1 MQNCRSGDPLL
12 TVQSCYGAQES
23 AKKST
28 WFTAARMLARKK
40 VDDVSFETSRRR
52 LAKRRRWRDAAHRAR
67 RQQATQERGQP
78 GRVGVQ
84 TAEERAEANRQRAE
98 QEGDVLE
105 VDDDAS
111 DAPPPL
117 GYVCVLKSD
126 GADGERV
133 PLHATLKFGRALD
146 NDVRV
151 PVARCSRLHAE
162 LTVDGRATLQNH
174 ARAANTTVLRGETL
188 EPKEAR
194 DVNSGDVFEICGRR
208 FRFEAAVAP
217 APAPA
222 PSPQQAVDVDLTGA
236 PDSDDEEEPEF
247 SAAGIGPTGLGRR
260 LRGGVRRV
268 RGGGGVRRRLARND
282 VCYRCGGRGHW
293 ASDCG
298 EPRPLRGAEGTEDV
312 ERSWSSKL
320 LCRSYPPAAPGVLRH
335 GEARALLRRSI
346 TYMADGSSVMRRD
359 SYFFVAAF
367 SFSFMNA

>member
-1 MQNCRSGDPLL
+1 M
-12 TVQSCYGAQES
+12 
-23 AKKST
+23 
-28 WFTAARMLARKK
+28 ARKK
-40 VDDVSFETSRRR
+40 VTKKSTARKKKKTLDSDEEARRR
-52 LAKRRRWRDAAHRAR
+52 ADAAEEALARAYQR
-67 RQQATQERGQP
+67 EALEALAEDDFALDGDDDDDNGETRDSSAAHARAIAAKPRKSEDSQDFEL
-78 GRVGVQ
+78 VGVQ

-151 PVARCSRLHAE
+151 PLAKCSRLHAE
-162 LTVDGRATLQNH
+162 LTVEGRATLQNH

-188 EPKEAR
+188 KPKETR

-208 FRFEAAVAP
+208 FRFEAAFAP
-217 APAPA
+217 APAPHAA
-222 PSPQQAVDVDLTGA
+222 PAAPTVDVDLTGA

-247 SAAGIGPTGLGRR
+247 SPPDSAPQDSDVDYEESDESEEEEESDDDSRA
-260 LRGGVRRV
+260 
-268 RGGGGVRRRLARND
+268 ND
-282 VCYRCGGRGHW
+282 ICYRCGGRGHW

-298 EPRPLRGAEGTEDV
+298 EPY
-312 ERSWSSKL
+312 
-320 LCRSYPPAAPGVLRH
+320 SYYGYGR
-335 GEARALLRRSI
+335 
-346 TYMADGSSVMRRD
+346 Y
-359 SYFFVAAF
+359 
-367 SFSFMNA
+367 

>member
-1 MQNCRSGDPLL
+1 MARKK
-12 TVQSCYGAQES
+12 V

-28 WFTAARMLARKK
+28 ARKK
-40 VDDVSFETSRRR
+40 KKASDSDEATTNTATTTRRTRLDDVSFDDGGGPIVRDSAAARASDRRR
-52 LAKRRRWRDAAHRAR
+52 AVAARPPAGGCGVDRWAVAAAKPRKSEDS
-67 RQQATQERGQP
+67 QDFEL
-78 GRVGVQ
+78 VGVQ

-133 PLHATLKFGRALD
+133 PLHETLKFGRALD

-236 PDSDDEEEPEF
+236 PDSDDEEPEF
-247 SAAGIGPTGLGRR
+247 SPPESAPQDLSDVDYEEESDESEEEEEESDDDSRA
-260 LRGGVRRV
+260 
-268 RGGGGVRRRLARND
+268 ND
-282 VCYRCGGRGHW
+282 ICYRCGGRGHW

-298 EPRPLRGAEGTEDV
+298 EPY
-312 ERSWSSKL
+312 
-320 LCRSYPPAAPGVLRH
+320 SYYGYGR
-335 GEARALLRRSI
+335 
-346 TYMADGSSVMRRD
+346 Y
-359 SYFFVAAF
+359 
-367 SFSFMNA
+367 

>member
-1 MQNCRSGDPLL
+1 MARKK
-12 TVQSCYGAQES
+12 T

-28 WFTAARMLARKK
+28 ARKK
-40 VDDVSFETSRRR
+40 KKASDSDKERRRARLDDVSFDQPRRSRLDDSGQKDEDAVTEEA
-52 LAKRRRWRDAAHRAR
+52 LARVHQREALEALHEDDFALDGDDDADEGKTRAIAAKPR
-67 RQQATQERGQP
+67 KSEDSQDFEL
-78 GRVGVQ
+78 VGVQ

-111 DAPPPL
+111 DAPPPA

-133 PLHATLKFGRALD
+133 PLHETLKFGRALD
-146 NDVRV
+146 NDVRI
-151 PVARCSRLHAE
+151 PLAKCSRLHAE

-188 EPKEAR
+188 KPKEVR

-208 FRFEAAVAP
+208 FRFEAVAP

-236 PDSDDEEEPEF
+236 PDSDEEEPEF
-247 SAAGIGPTGLGRR
+247 SPPESAPQEESDYEEESDESEEEEESDDDSRA
-260 LRGGVRRV
+260 
-268 RGGGGVRRRLARND
+268 D
-282 VCYRCGGRGHW
+282 DYCFRCGQRGHW

-298 EPRPLRGAEGTEDV
+298 EPY
-312 ERSWSSKL
+312 
-320 LCRSYPPAAPGVLRH
+320 SYYGYGR
-335 GEARALLRRSI
+335 
-346 TYMADGSSVMRRD
+346 Y
-359 SYFFVAAF
+359 
-367 SFSFMNA
+367 

>member
-1 MQNCRSGDPLL
+1 MDSDEE
-12 TVQSCYGAQES
+12 A
-23 AKKST
+23 AKK
-28 WFTAARMLARKK
+28 ARRRARL
-40 VDDVSFETSRRR
+40 DDVSFDDDGIPRDSAAARASDRRR
-52 LAKRRRWRDAAHRAR
+52 AVAAARPTANFVRNNNERRRSRLDDVSFDDNGETRDSTAAHARAIAAKPR
-67 RQQATQERGQP
+67 KSEDSQDFEL
-78 GRVGVQ
+78 VGVQ

-133 PLHATLKFGRALD
+133 PLHETLKFGRALD

-188 EPKEAR
+188 KPKEVR

-236 PDSDDEEEPEF
+236 PDSSDEEPEF
-247 SAAGIGPTGLGRR
+247 SPPESAPQDS
-260 LRGGVRRV
+260 
-268 RGGGGVRRRLARND
+268 D
-282 VCYRCGGRGHW
+282 VDYEDESDESEEEEESDDDSRADDYCFRCGQRGHW
-293 ASDCG
+293 AQDCG
-298 EPRPLRGAEGTEDV
+298 QPY
-312 ERSWSSKL
+312 
-320 LCRSYPPAAPGVLRH
+320 SYYGYGR
-335 GEARALLRRSI
+335 
-346 TYMADGSSVMRRD
+346 Y
-359 SYFFVAAF
+359 
-367 SFSFMNA
+367 

>member
-1 MQNCRSGDPLL
+1 M
-12 TVQSCYGAQES
+12 
-23 AKKST
+23 
-28 WFTAARMLARKK
+28 ARKK
-40 VDDVSFETSRRR
+40 VTKKSTVRKKKKASNSDEEAAKARRRARLDDVSFDQPRRSRLDDVSFGQKDEDAVEEALAVQYQREALEALAEDDFALDGDDDDDNGET
-52 LAKRRRWRDAAHRAR
+52 RDSTAAHARAIAAKPR
-67 RQQATQERGQP
+67 KSEDSQDFEL
-78 GRVGVQ
+78 VGVQ

-133 PLHATLKFGRALD
+133 PLHASLKFGRALD
-146 NDVRV
+146 NDLRI
-151 PVARCSRLHAE
+151 PLAKCSRLHAE
-162 LTVDGRATLQNH
+162 LTVEGRVTLQNH

-188 EPKEAR
+188 KPKEAR

-208 FRFEAAVAP
+208 FRFEAVAP

-222 PSPQQAVDVDLTGA
+222 PAPQQAVDIDLTGA

-247 SAAGIGPTGLGRR
+247 SPPDSAPQDSDDVDYEEESDESEEEEESDDDSRA
-260 LRGGVRRV
+260 
-268 RGGGGVRRRLARND
+268 ND

-298 EPRPLRGAEGTEDV
+298 EPY
-312 ERSWSSKL
+312 
-320 LCRSYPPAAPGVLRH
+320 SYYGYGR
-335 GEARALLRRSI
+335 
-346 TYMADGSSVMRRD
+346 Y
-359 SYFFVAAF
+359 
-367 SFSFMNA
+367 

>member
-1 MQNCRSGDPLL
+1 MARKK
-12 TVQSCYGAQES
+12 A

-28 WFTAARMLARKK
+28 ARKK
-40 VDDVSFETSRRR
+40 KKASDRDEEAEEATADFVRQNKARRRSRLDDVSFDDDGKT
-52 LAKRRRWRDAAHRAR
+52 RDTTAAHARAIAAKPR
-67 RQQATQERGQP
+67 KSEDSQDFEL
-78 GRVGVQ
+78 VGVQ

-133 PLHATLKFGRALD
+133 PLHETLKFGRALD

-162 LTVDGRATLQNH
+162 LTVDGHATLQNH

-188 EPKEAR
+188 KPKEAR
-194 DVNSGDVFEICGRR
+194 EVNSGDVFEICGRR

-247 SAAGIGPTGLGRR
+247 SPPESAPQDSDVDYEDESDESEEEEESDDDSRA
-260 LRGGVRRV
+260 
-268 RGGGGVRRRLARND
+268 ND

-298 EPRPLRGAEGTEDV
+298 EPY
-312 ERSWSSKL
+312 
-320 LCRSYPPAAPGVLRH
+320 SYYGYGR
-335 GEARALLRRSI
+335 
-346 TYMADGSSVMRRD
+346 Y
-359 SYFFVAAF
+359 
-367 SFSFMNA
+367 

>member
-1 MQNCRSGDPLL
+1 MARKK
-12 TVQSCYGAQES
+12 T

-28 WFTAARMLARKK
+28 ARKK
-40 VDDVSFETSRRR
+40 KKTLDSNEILMLASTADIKARRRARLDDVSFDQPRRSRLDDVSFGQKDEDAVEEALARVQQREALEALAEDDFALDGDDDDDNGET
-52 LAKRRRWRDAAHRAR
+52 RDSTAAHARAIAAKPR
-67 RQQATQERGQP
+67 KSEDSQDFEL
-78 GRVGVQ
+78 VGVQ

-111 DAPPPL
+111 DAPPPV

-194 DVNSGDVFEICGRR
+194 EVNSGDVFEICGRR
-208 FRFEAAVAP
+208 FRYEAAVAP

-236 PDSDDEEEPEF
+236 PDSSDEEPEF
-247 SAAGIGPTGLGRR
+247 SPPESAPQDSDDVDYEEESDESEEEEESDDDSRA
-260 LRGGVRRV
+260 
-268 RGGGGVRRRLARND
+268 ND

-298 EPRPLRGAEGTEDV
+298 EPY
-312 ERSWSSKL
+312 
-320 LCRSYPPAAPGVLRH
+320 SYYGYGR
-335 GEARALLRRSI
+335 
-346 TYMADGSSVMRRD
+346 Y
-359 SYFFVAAF
+359 
-367 SFSFMNA
+367 

>member
-1 MQNCRSGDPLL
+1 MARKK
-12 TVQSCYGAQES
+12 V

-28 WFTAARMLARKK
+28 ARKK
-40 VDDVSFETSRRR
+40 KKASDSDEEATADFVRNNKARRRSRLDDVSFDDGGGPIVRDSAAARASDRRR
-52 LAKRRRWRDAAHRAR
+52 AVAARPPAGGRGVDRWAVAAAKPRKSEDS
-67 RQQATQERGQP
+67 QDFEL
-78 GRVGVQ
+78 VGVQ

-133 PLHATLKFGRALD
+133 PLHETLKFGRALD

-188 EPKEAR
+188 KPKEVR

-236 PDSDDEEEPEF
+236 PDSSDEEPEF
-247 SAAGIGPTGLGRR
+247 SPPESAPQDS
-260 LRGGVRRV
+260 
-268 RGGGGVRRRLARND
+268 D
-282 VCYRCGGRGHW
+282 VDYEDESDESEEEEESDEDSRADDYCFRCGQRGHW
-293 ASDCG
+293 AQDCG
-298 EPRPLRGAEGTEDV
+298 QPY
-312 ERSWSSKL
+312 
-320 LCRSYPPAAPGVLRH
+320 SYYGYGR
-335 GEARALLRRSI
+335 
-346 TYMADGSSVMRRD
+346 Y
-359 SYFFVAAF
+359 
-367 SFSFMNA
+367 

>member
-1 MQNCRSGDPLL
+1 M
-12 TVQSCYGAQES
+12 
-23 AKKST
+23 
-28 WFTAARMLARKK
+28 
-40 VDDVSFETSRRR
+40 
-52 LAKRRRWRDAAHRAR
+52 
-67 RQQATQERGQP
+67 
-78 GRVGVQ
+78 
-84 TAEERAEANRQRAE
+84 
-98 QEGDVLE
+98 LE

-133 PLHATLKFGRALD
+133 PLHETLKFGRALD

-188 EPKEAR
+188 KPKEAR

-236 PDSDDEEEPEF
+236 PDSDEDEEPEF
-247 SAAGIGPTGLGRR
+247 SPPESAPQDSTSTTRRSPTSPRRRRSPTTTLARGRPPLPVRAAGPLGER
-260 LRGGVRRV
+260 LR
-268 RGGGGVRRRLARND
+268 
-282 VCYRCGGRGHW
+282 
-293 ASDCG
+293 
-298 EPRPLRGAEGTEDV
+298 
-312 ERSWSSKL
+312 
-320 LCRSYPPAAPGVLRH
+320 PAVQ
-335 GEARALLRRSI
+335 LLRLRKVL
-346 TYMADGSSVMRRD
+346 SVC
-359 SYFFVAAF
+359 
-367 SFSFMNA
+367 

>member
-1 MQNCRSGDPLL
+1 MARKK
-12 TVQSCYGAQES
+12 V

-28 WFTAARMLARKK
+28 ARKK
-40 VDDVSFETSRRR
+40 KPTPQPRKSEDSQDFE
-52 LAKRRRWRDAAHRAR
+52 L
-67 RQQATQERGQP
+67 
-78 GRVGVQ
+78 VGVQ

-133 PLHATLKFGRALD
+133 PLHETLKFGRALD

-162 LTVDGRATLQNH
+162 LLTVGESEAVLQNH
-174 ARAANTTVLRGETL
+174 ARAANTTVLRGVPL
-188 EPKEAR
+188 NPNQAR
-194 DVNSGDVFEICGRR
+194 DVKSGDVFEICGRR

-236 PDSDDEEEPEF
+236 PDSDEEEEPEF
-247 SAAGIGPTGLGRR
+247 SPPESAPQDSDDVDYEEESDESEEEEESDDDSRA
-260 LRGGVRRV
+260 
-268 RGGGGVRRRLARND
+268 ND

-298 EPRPLRGAEGTEDV
+298 EPY
-312 ERSWSSKL
+312 
-320 LCRSYPPAAPGVLRH
+320 SYYGYGR
-335 GEARALLRRSI
+335 
-346 TYMADGSSVMRRD
+346 Y
-359 SYFFVAAF
+359 
-367 SFSFMNA
+367 

>member
-1 MQNCRSGDPLL
+1 M
-12 TVQSCYGAQES
+12 
-23 AKKST
+23 
-28 WFTAARMLARKK
+28 ARKK
-40 VDDVSFETSRRR
+40 VTKKSTARKKKKASDSDEEATADFVRNNKARRRSRLDDVSFDDNGKTRADSAAARASDRRR
-52 LAKRRRWRDAAHRAR
+52 AVAARPPVGGRGVDRWAVAPKPRKSEDS
-67 RQQATQERGQP
+67 QDFEL
-78 GRVGVQ
+78 VGVQ

-98 QEGDVLE
+98 QEGEVLE

-133 PLHATLKFGRALD
+133 PLHETLKFGRALD

-188 EPKEAR
+188 KPKEVR

-222 PSPQQAVDVDLTGA
+222 PAPQQAVDVDLTGA
-236 PDSDDEEEPEF
+236 PDSEEEEEPEF
-247 SAAGIGPTGLGRR
+247 SPPESAPQDS
-260 LRGGVRRV
+260 
-268 RGGGGVRRRLARND
+268 D
-282 VCYRCGGRGHW
+282 VDYEDESDESEEEEESDDDSRADDYCFRCGQRGHW
-293 ASDCG
+293 AQDCG
-298 EPRPLRGAEGTEDV
+298 QPY
-312 ERSWSSKL
+312 
-320 LCRSYPPAAPGVLRH
+320 SYYGYGR
-335 GEARALLRRSI
+335 
-346 TYMADGSSVMRRD
+346 Y
-359 SYFFVAAF
+359 
-367 SFSFMNA
+367 

>member
-1 MQNCRSGDPLL
+1 MARKK
-12 TVQSCYGAQES
+12 A

-28 WFTAARMLARKK
+28 ARKK
-40 VDDVSFETSRRR
+40 KKASDGDEARRRARLDDVSFDQPRRSRLDDDELRRAREDAVEEALARVQQREALEALAEDDFALDDDDDNGET
-52 LAKRRRWRDAAHRAR
+52 RDSTAAHARAIAAKPR
-67 RQQATQERGQP
+67 KSEDSQDFEL
-78 GRVGVQ
+78 VGVQ

-133 PLHATLKFGRALD
+133 PLHETLKFGRALD
-146 NDVRV
+146 NDMRV

-188 EPKEAR
+188 KPKEVR

-208 FRFEAAVAP
+208 FRFEAAVAQAPVPPP
-217 APAPA
+217 A
-222 PSPQQAVDVDLTGA
+222 PQQAVDVDLTGA
-236 PDSDDEEEPEF
+236 PDSDDEEPEF
-247 SAAGIGPTGLGRR
+247 SPPESAPQDSDYEEESDESEEEEEESDDDRA
-260 LRGGVRRV
+260 
-268 RGGGGVRRRLARND
+268 ND

-298 EPRPLRGAEGTEDV
+298 EPY
-312 ERSWSSKL
+312 
-320 LCRSYPPAAPGVLRH
+320 SYYGYGR
-335 GEARALLRRSI
+335 
-346 TYMADGSSVMRRD
+346 Y
-359 SYFFVAAF
+359 
-367 SFSFMNA
+367 

>member
-1 MQNCRSGDPLL
+1 MARKKI
-12 TVQSCYGAQES
+12 T
-23 AKKST
+23 KKST
-28 WFTAARMLARKK
+28 ARKK
-40 VDDVSFETSRRR
+40 KKASDSGEKARRRARLDDVSFDQPRRSRLDDVSFDDNGET
-52 LAKRRRWRDAAHRAR
+52 RDSTAAHARAIAAKPR
-67 RQQATQERGQP
+67 KSEDSQDFEL
-78 GRVGVQ
+78 VGVQ

-133 PLHATLKFGRALD
+133 PLHETLKFGRALD

-188 EPKEAR
+188 KPKEAR
-194 DVNSGDVFEICGRR
+194 EVNSGDVFEICGRR
-208 FRFEAAVAP
+208 FRFEAVAP

-236 PDSDDEEEPEF
+236 PDSDEEEPEF
-247 SAAGIGPTGLGRR
+247 SPPESAPQDSDIDYEEESDESEEEEESDDDSA
-260 LRGGVRRV
+260 
-268 RGGGGVRRRLARND
+268 ND
-282 VCYRCGGRGHW
+282 ICYRCGGRGHW

-298 EPRPLRGAEGTEDV
+298 EPY
-312 ERSWSSKL
+312 
-320 LCRSYPPAAPGVLRH
+320 SYYGYGR
-335 GEARALLRRSI
+335 
-346 TYMADGSSVMRRD
+346 Y
-359 SYFFVAAF
+359 
-367 SFSFMNA
+367 

>member
-1 MQNCRSGDPLL
+1 MARKK
-12 TVQSCYGAQES
+12 V

-28 WFTAARMLARKK
+28 ARKK
-40 VDDVSFETSRRR
+40 NKASDSDEEAAKKARRRARLDDVSFDDNGETRESAAAARASDRRR
-52 LAKRRRWRDAAHRAR
+52 AVAAARPTANFVRNNNERRRTRLDDVSFDDDGKTRDSSAAHARAIAAKPR
-67 RQQATQERGQP
+67 KSEDSQDFEL
-78 GRVGVQ
+78 VGVQ

-111 DAPPPL
+111 DAPPPV

-133 PLHATLKFGRALD
+133 PLHETLKFGRALD
-146 NDVRV
+146 NDVRI

-247 SAAGIGPTGLGRR
+247 SPPESAPQDSDIDYEEESDESEEEEESDDDSP
-260 LRGGVRRV
+260 V
-268 RGGGGVRRRLARND
+268 ND

-298 EPRPLRGAEGTEDV
+298 EPY
-312 ERSWSSKL
+312 
-320 LCRSYPPAAPGVLRH
+320 SYYGYGR
-335 GEARALLRRSI
+335 
-346 TYMADGSSVMRRD
+346 Y
-359 SYFFVAAF
+359 
-367 SFSFMNA
+367 

>member
-1 MQNCRSGDPLL
+1 M
-12 TVQSCYGAQES
+12 
-23 AKKST
+23 
-28 WFTAARMLARKK
+28 ARKK
-40 VDDVSFETSRRR
+40 VTKKSTARKKKKASDSDKERRRARLDDVSFDQPRRSRLDDDELRRAREDAVEEALAREYQREALEALAEDDFALDGDDDDDNGET
-52 LAKRRRWRDAAHRAR
+52 RDSTAAHARAIAAKPR
-67 RQQATQERGQP
+67 KSEDSQDFEL
-78 GRVGVQ
+78 VGVQ

-133 PLHATLKFGRALD
+133 PLHETLKFGRALD

-188 EPKEAR
+188 KPKELR

-208 FRFEAAVAP
+208 FRFEAAVAS

-236 PDSDDEEEPEF
+236 PDSDEEEEPGF
-247 SAAGIGPTGLGRR
+247 SPPDSAPQDSDIDYEEESDESEEEEESDDDSHA
-260 LRGGVRRV
+260 
-268 RGGGGVRRRLARND
+268 ND

-298 EPRPLRGAEGTEDV
+298 EPY
-312 ERSWSSKL
+312 
-320 LCRSYPPAAPGVLRH
+320 SYYGYGR
-335 GEARALLRRSI
+335 
-346 TYMADGSSVMRRD
+346 Y
-359 SYFFVAAF
+359 
-367 SFSFMNA
+367 

>member
-1 MQNCRSGDPLL
+1 MARKK
-12 TVQSCYGAQES
+12 T

-28 WFTAARMLARKK
+28 ARKK
-40 VDDVSFETSRRR
+40 KKASDSDEEATADFVRNNKARRRSRLDDVCFDDNGKTREDSAAARASDRRR
-52 LAKRRRWRDAAHRAR
+52 AVAARPPAGGRGVDRWAVAAAKPRKSEDS
-67 RQQATQERGQP
+67 QDFEL
-78 GRVGVQ
+78 VGVQ

-133 PLHATLKFGRALD
+133 PVHATSLKFGRALD
-146 NDVRV
+146 NDVRI
-151 PVARCSRLHAE
+151 PLAKCSRLHAE

-188 EPKEAR
+188 KPKEVR

-208 FRFEAAVAP
+208 FRYEAAQAP
-217 APAPA
+217 APAPPAALAA
-222 PSPQQAVDVDLTGA
+222 PTVDVDLTGA
-236 PDSDDEEEPEF
+236 ADSDDDEEPEF
-247 SAAGIGPTGLGRR
+247 SPPDSAPQDSDGDYEEVSDESEEEEESDDDSRA
-260 LRGGVRRV
+260 
-268 RGGGGVRRRLARND
+268 ND

-298 EPRPLRGAEGTEDV
+298 EPY
-312 ERSWSSKL
+312 
-320 LCRSYPPAAPGVLRH
+320 SYYGYGR
-335 GEARALLRRSI
+335 
-346 TYMADGSSVMRRD
+346 Y
-359 SYFFVAAF
+359 
-367 SFSFMNA
+367 